1 MKKKKKMSDLPRDV
15 EEEVLCRVPL
25 TSLGLVRSTCKR
37 WNMLSR
43 CDHLFANKH
52 LAHLAAEEAK
62 KKDHPLVVT
71 MMNYRVEL
79 MRLDLSNSEDKVA
92 VVNPE
97 AKLAGLDQID
107 VREIFHCDGLLLC
120 IPKEDHYR
128 LLVWNPYWGRG
139 QPRWIEHTHNHDL
152 VDTHL
157 FGRLD
162 RYSYG
167 LGYDSSSHYKIL
179 RFIDYP
185 PNFVEFKIYDFNSD
199 SWRILDLPPRP
210 DNWNIKLGERGLS
223 LKGNTY
229 WFASEALNFDAI
241 CFLVCFDFTTETFSP
256 PLPLPFE
263 AFPDDTLILSSSS
276 SSSSSVGGEYPPQ
289 LVVLFQSMD
298 TLEMEIWISNTTE
311 KPNAAL
317 SWNSKVFLS
326 ANIKQLIHPHYNFLR
341 KSACFFIDQ
350 EKKVAVVFDKN
361 ARSGTATRDMAYIF
375 VGGGVDDDGSSS
387 LKQQVVKESAYPFCY
402 SRACYYVPSLVQLY

>member
-1 MKKKKKMSDLPRDV
+1 MKKKKMMMSDLPRDM
-15 EEEVLCRVPL
+15 EEEVLCRIPL

-52 LAHLAAEEAK
+52 LLAHLAAEAK
-62 KKDHPLVVT
+62 RKDPLVVT

-79 MRLDLSNSEDKVA
+79 MRLDLSNEDDVA
-92 VVNPE
+92 VVNSE

-120 IPKEDHYR
+120 IPKEDEYR
-128 LLVWNPYWGRG
+128 LLVWNPYLGRG
-139 QPRWIEHTHNHDL
+139 QPRWIDHTHNHDL
-152 VDTHL
+152 LDKRL
-157 FGRLD
+157 CGRLD
-162 RYSYG
+162 RYTYG
-167 LGYDSSSHYKIL
+167 LGYNNSSSQYKIL
-179 RFIDYP
+179 RFIDHP
-185 PNFVEFKIYDFNSD
+185 PIFVEFKIYDFNSD
-199 SWRILDLPPRP
+199 SWRILDLPTRP
-210 DNWNIKLGERGLS
+210 DNWNIKLDERGLS

-229 WFASEALNFDAI
+229 WFASEALNFEAI

-263 AFPDDTLILSSSS
+263 AFPYDTLILSSSS
-276 SSSSSVGGEYPPQ
+276 SSSSSPQQ
-289 LVVLFQSMD
+289 LVVLFQSGD
-298 TLEMEIWISNTTE
+298 TLEMEIWISNTIE
-311 KPNAAL
+311 KPNAGL

-361 ARSGTATRDMAYIF
+361 ARMGAATRDMAYIF

-387 LKQQVVKESAYPFCY
+387 FKQQVVKESAYPFCY
-402 SRACYYVPSLVQLY
+402 SRACYYVPSLVQLN

>member
-1 MKKKKKMSDLPRDV
+1 
-15 EEEVLCRVPL
+15 
-25 TSLGLVRSTCKR
+25 
-37 WNMLSR
+37 MLSR

-52 LAHLAAEEAK
+52 LAHLAAEAAK

-79 MRLDLSNSEDKVA
+79 MRLDLSNEDKVV

-167 LGYDSSSHYKIL
+167 LGYNNSSSQYKIL

-223 LKGNTY
+223 LNGNTY

-263 AFPDDTLILSSSS
+263 AFHDDTLILSSSS
-276 SSSSSVGGEYPPQ
+276 SEYPPQ
-289 LVVLFQSMD
+289 LVVLFQSAD
-298 TLEMEIWISNTTE
+298 TSEMEIWISNTIE
-311 KPNAAL
+311 QQPNAGL

-326 ANIKQLIHPHYNFLR
+326 ANIEQLIHPQWLFLR
-341 KSACFFIDQ
+341 SACFFIDQ

-361 ARSGTATRDMAYIF
+361 DRSGVSTREIAYIF
-375 VGGGVDDDGSSS
+375 VGGGGVDDDGSSF
-387 LKQQVVKESAYPFCY
+387 KQQVVKESPYPFCY
-402 SRACYYVPSLVQLY
+402 SDAFYYVPSLVQLN